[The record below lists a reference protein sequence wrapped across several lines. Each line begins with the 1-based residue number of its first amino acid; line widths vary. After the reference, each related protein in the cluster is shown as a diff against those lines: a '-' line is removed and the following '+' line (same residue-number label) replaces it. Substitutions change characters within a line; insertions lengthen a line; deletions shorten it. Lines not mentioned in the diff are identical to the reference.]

1 MIRFPRNNYITEDM
15 KRYKLS
21 SIITLTFLFLTLV
34 VQSQNIIL
42 KQTSRTGI
50 YSKGQKIVVKAFAVS
65 LAGDTLHIKVYKNN
79 TSLLEQK
86 NIIIGKD
93 SLLVYEGICGDP
105 CSIIVEARSKMEN
118 ASLGMLIDPLKLK
131 PGIKFPGDFENYW
144 NKLKKSLNALPFEI
158 KSEAVLGTESD
169 KGYSCEDIE
178 INCIGPKPA
187 RGYFAKPEKA
197 ALKSLPIVLLVHAA
211 GVKGYRA
218 ALNLRMHLV
227 MLKGELSVL
236 ILMLTEC

>member
-1 MIRFPRNNYITEDM
+1 MIRFPMNNYITEDM

-93 SLLVYEGICGDP
+93 SLLVYEGLCGDP
-105 CSIIVEARSKMEN
+105 CSIIVRPAARWKM
-118 ASLGMLIDPLKLK
+118 P
-131 PGIKFPGDFENYW
+131 
-144 NKLKKSLNALPFEI
+144 
-158 KSEAVLGTESD
+158 V
-169 KGYSCEDIE
+169 
-178 INCIGPKPA
+178 
-187 RGYFAKPEKA
+187 
-197 ALKSLPIVLLVHAA
+197 
-211 GVKGYRA
+211 
-218 ALNLRMHLV
+218 
-227 MLKGELSVL
+227 
-236 ILMLTEC
+236 